1 MAATG
6 FLDLPAELR
15 LEIYEWVNADNTVPT
30 SEFKGLYLSCRQIK
44 EEMDDAC
51 ITKPTQ
57 MVQKILND
65 DAIPFTFTPTKNFSK
80 VRQLTIRLPAN
91 YLLDQAWDDY
101 PGFDNLHKLLSLPL
115 ESVTVKLTY
124 ADANQHELFD
134 GRANKKFARYT
145 VRIARGW
152 LPGFA
157 EPNARKIVFMDLKVR
172 TLIPH
177 PAVHTIAIRDSW
189 RLFYEREDMTLQI
202 TAKHNTLTLYSD
214 ATFSSIRTTQSH
226 V

>member
-1 MAATG
+1 MAASG

-44 EEMDDAC
+44 KEMDDAC

-57 MVQKILND
+57 MVQKMLND
-65 DAIPFTFTPTKNFSK
+65 DAIPFTCMPTKKFSK

-91 YLLDQAWDDY
+91 YLLDEAWDDY
-101 PGFDNLHKLLSLPL
+101 PKFDNFHKLLFLPL

-145 VRIARGW
+145 VRIARGC

-157 EPNARKIVFMDLKVR
+157 EPNARKIVFTDLKVR
-172 TLIPH
+172 TLIQH
-177 PAVHTIAIRDSW
+177 PTLHTIAIRDSCK
-189 RLFYEREDMTLQI
+189 LVYESEDMTFGFLWR
-202 TAKHNTLTLYSD
+202 TGT
-214 ATFSSIRTTQSH
+214 ATFTRNEAQ
-226 V
+226 